1 MGDPALCTK
10 TGDPLGS
17 RLIQYFEKCY
27 VQNLTI
33 ICRAKGWEVDGCGN
47 SDRNLRY
54 TDYFVPN
61 REANRALVS
70 GPCFAHGG
78 AQVEVSNK
86 LVEQWANPDT

>member
-1 MGDPALCTK
+1 MVDPAL
-10 TGDPLGS
+10 GPNAGALLGS
-17 RLIQYFEKCY
+17 RIVIDFEKFY
-27 VQNLTI
+27 GQNLTI

-47 SDRNLRY
+47 SDRHLRY

-78 AQVEVSNK
+78 AQVEGSNK
-86 LVEQWANPDT
+86 RVEQWAHPYT